1 MASKRSFVS
10 FSASFTGLLETV
22 CILAL
27 AGTWLAS
34 LGSLHWLLDLFSHFR
49 LQYIVLCLLVL
60 VFAIG
65 RRRKLLGLIAVVS
78 LFWNASFVWKARP
91 TAWFDHGKP
100 AFTLMTFNVLYNNP
114 QPERVIEHVLKTDP
128 DVVCLLETDWRWHE
142 HLQPL
147 REKYPHHAE
156 ELEYGAFG
164 FACFT
169 RLPVKSMTTRYFA
182 HGLFPSLVM
191 ELEHDGKPLTV
202 IATHPPPPMSSHT
215 AGIWQKQFIEI
226 ASFASTINHDLIVAG
241 DLNATP
247 WCHGMHLLQ
256 TGSGLQFRSAD
267 PVWPPTWGLHLP
279 MMIPIDHVLV
289 KGELSI
295 MQRTIGPDLGSDHR
309 PVMVRLLRLVD
320 RP

>member
-1 MASKRSFVS
+1 MASKRPFLS
-10 FSASFTGLLETV
+10 FSASFTGLIETA

-60 VFAIG
+60 VFAIW
-65 RRRKLLGLIAVVS
+65 RRRKLLGLIAIVS
-78 LFWNASFVWKARP
+78 LLWNAWPVFEVHRTGEP
-91 TAWFDHGKP
+91 GEGKL
-100 AFTLMTFNVLYNNP
+100 TLMTFNVFYEHE
-114 QPERVIEHVLKTDP
+114 QPERVIEHVLKADA
-128 DVVCLLETDWRWHE
+128 DIVCLLETDLNWAK
-142 HLQPL
+142 HLQQL
-147 REKYPHHAE
+147 RDKYPHHAE

-215 AGIWQKQFIEI
+215 AAIWRKQFIEI
-226 ASFASTINHDLIVAG
+226 AKFASTVPHDLIVAG

-247 WCHGMHLLQ
+247 WCHGMRLLQ
-256 TGSGLQFRSAD
+256 TGSGIRFRTAD
-267 PVWPPTWGLHLP
+267 PIWPPTWGLHLP

-295 MQRTIGPDLGSDHR
+295 MQRTIGPDVGSDHR
-309 PVMVRLLRLVD
+309 PVLVRLLRLVERD
-320 RP
+320 

>member
-1 MASKRSFVS
+1 MASKRPFLS
-10 FSASFTGLLETV
+10 FSASFTGLIETA

-27 AGTWLAS
+27 AGTWLGS
-34 LGSLHWLLDLFSHFR
+34 LGPLHWLLDLFSHFR
-49 LQYIVLCLLVL
+49 LQYIVLCLPVL
-60 VFAIG
+60 VFAISK
-65 RRRKLLGLIAVVS
+65 RKKLLCLLAVVS
-78 LFWNASFVWKARP
+78 LLWNAWSVFEAHRTREP
-91 TAWFDHGKP
+91 GEGKL
-100 AFTLMTFNVLYNNP
+100 TLMTFNVLYNHP
-114 QPERVIEHVLKTDP
+114 QPERVIEHVLKTDA
-128 DVVCLLETDWRWHE
+128 DIVCLLETNSNWSK

-147 REKYPHHAE
+147 RDKYPHHAE

-164 FACFT
+164 YACFT
-169 RLPVKSMTTRYFA
+169 RLPTKSLATRFFA

-215 AGIWQKQFIEI
+215 AAIWQKQFIEI
-226 ASFASTINHDLIVAG
+226 AKFASAIKNDLIVAG

-247 WCHGMHLLQ
+247 WCHGIRLLQ

-267 PVWPPTWGLHLP
+267 PVWPPTWGLNLP

-309 PVMVRLLRLVD
+309 PVLVRLLRLVD
-320 RP
+320 RA

>member
-1 MASKRSFVS
+1 MASKRPFLS
-10 FSASFTGLLETV
+10 FSASFTGLIETA

-27 AGTWLAS
+27 AGTWLGS

-60 VFAIG
+60 VFAISK
-65 RRRKLLGLIAVVS
+65 RKKLLCLLAVAS
-78 LFWNASFVWKARP
+78 LLWNAWPVFEAHRTGEP
-91 TAWFDHGKP
+91 GEGKL
-100 AFTLMTFNVLYNNP
+100 TLMTFNVLYNHP
-114 QPERVIEHVLKTDP
+114 QPERVIEHVLKADA
-128 DVVCLLETDWRWHE
+128 DIVCLLETNSNWAK

-147 REKYPHHAE
+147 RDKYPHHAE

-169 RLPVKSMTTRYFA
+169 RLPTKSLATRFFG

-215 AGIWQKQFIEI
+215 AAIWQKQFIEI
-226 ASFASTINHDLIVAG
+226 ANFAATIPHDLIVAG

-247 WCHGMHLLQ
+247 WCHGMRLLQ

-267 PVWPPTWGLHLP
+267 PVWPPTWGLNLP

-309 PVMVRLLRLVD
+309 PVLVRLLRLVD

>member
-1 MASKRSFVS
+1 MASQRSFLS
-10 FSASFTGLLETV
+10 FSASFTGLLETA

-27 AGTWLAS
+27 AGTWLGS

-49 LQYIVLCLLVL
+49 LQYLVLCLLVL
-60 VFAIG
+60 VFALW
-65 RRRKLLGLIAVVS
+65 RRKWPLMAFAIVS
-78 LFWNASFVWKARP
+78 LLWNAWPVVKV
-91 TAWFDHGKP
+91 TATSMFDHGRP
-100 AFTLMTFNVLYNNP
+100 AFTLMTFNVLYKHA
-114 QPERVIEHVLKTDP
+114 QPERVIEHVLKADA
-128 DVVCLLETDWRWHE
+128 DIVCLLETDSNWSQ

-147 REKYPHHAE
+147 RDKYPHHAE
-156 ELEYGAFG
+156 ELDYGAFG

-191 ELEHDGKPLTV
+191 ELDYDSKPLTV

-215 AGIWQKQFIEI
+215 AAIWQKQFIEI
-226 ASFASTINHDLIVAG
+226 AKLASTIQHDLIVAG

-256 TGSGLQFRSAD
+256 TGSGLQFRTAA
-267 PVWPPTWGLHLP
+267 PVWPPTWGLNLP

-289 KGELSI
+289 KGRLSI
-295 MQRTIGPDLGSDHR
+295 MQRTIGPDVGSDHR
-309 PVMVRLLRLVD
+309 PIWVRLHRLVD
-320 RP
+320 RD

>member
-1 MASKRSFVS
+1 MASKRSFLS
-10 FSASFTGLLETV
+10 FSASFTGLIETA

-27 AGTWLAS
+27 AGTWLGS

-49 LQYIVLCLLVL
+49 LQYLVLCLLVL

-65 RRRKLLGLIAVVS
+65 RRRKFLGLLALVS
-78 LFWNASFVWKARP
+78 MFWNAWPVFEVHR
-91 TAWFDHGKP
+91 TAEPGEGKL
-100 AFTLMTFNVLYNNP
+100 TLMTFNVLYNHP
-114 QPERVIEHVLKTDP
+114 QPERVIEHVMKTDP

-147 REKYPHHAE
+147 RDKYPHHAE

-169 RLPVKSMTTRYFA
+169 RLPTKSLTTRYFA

-226 ASFASTINHDLIVAG
+226 AKLASTIPHDLIVAG

-247 WCHGMHLLQ
+247 WCHGMRLLQ

-309 PVMVRLLRLVD
+309 PVLVRLLRLVD

>member
-1 MASKRSFVS
+1 MASQRSFWHL
-10 FSASFTGLLETV
+10 SASFTGLIETA

-27 AGTWLAS
+27 AGTWLGS

-49 LQYIVLCLLVL
+49 LQYLVLCLLVL
-60 VFAIG
+60 VFALW
-65 RRRKLLGLIAVVS
+65 RRKWPLTAFAIVS
-78 LFWNASFVWKARP
+78 LLWNAWPVVKVHRTGEP
-91 TAWFDHGKP
+91 GEGKL
-100 AFTLMTFNVLYNNP
+100 TLMTFNVLYNHP
-114 QPERVIEHVLKTDP
+114 QPERVIEHVLKADA
-128 DVVCLLETDWRWHE
+128 DIVCLLETNERWSK

-147 REKYPHHAE
+147 RDKYPHHVE
-156 ELEYGAFG
+156 ELDYGAFG

-191 ELEHDGKPLTV
+191 ELEYESKPLTV

-215 AGIWQKQFIEI
+215 ASIWQTQFIEI
-226 ASFASTINHDLIVAG
+226 AKFASTIQHDLIVAG

-256 TGSGLQFRSAD
+256 TGSGLQFRTAA
-267 PVWPPTWGLHLP
+267 PVWPPTWGLNLP

-295 MQRTIGPDLGSDHR
+295 MQRTIGPDVGSDHR
-309 PVMVRLLRLVD
+309 PVLVRLLRLVD